1 MRLLRLAWEGE
12 SGKGFAVVAN
22 EVKEL
27 ANQAAKATDDISSKI
42 QAIQSDTGGAVVAI
56 ADISQMIN
64 QISDISNTIASSVEE
79 QIATKAVISR
89 IVGEAAKGSNEIT
102 DNINGAAQTA
112 EDTSNGTGQNQEA
125 TSELSNMAAD
135 LQKLVDQFKYW

>member
-1 MRLLRLAWEGE
+1 MRLLRWHEKGE
-12 SGKGFAVVAN
+12 SGKSFAVVAN

-102 DNINGAAQTA
+102 DNINGVAQTA

-135 LQKLVDQFKYW
+135 LQKLVDQFKY